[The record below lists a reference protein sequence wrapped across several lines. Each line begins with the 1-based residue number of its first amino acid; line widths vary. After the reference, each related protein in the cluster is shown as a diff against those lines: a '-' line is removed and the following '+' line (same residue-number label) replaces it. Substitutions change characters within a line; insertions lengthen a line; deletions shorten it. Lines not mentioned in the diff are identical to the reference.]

1 MSLYNNYIGI
11 DIGKFNFVVS
21 EHGLKKT
28 QEYNNDTTGIKTFI
42 KDFKKSL
49 IEGLCILETTGGLR
63 KEVVADPL

>member
-11 DIGKFNFVVS
+11 GIGKFNFIVS

-49 IEGLCILETTGGLR
+49 IEGLCSGQVFLATDLYSFQ
-63 KEVVADPL
+63 